1 MYLQATSIFRHTST
15 LKLLSNPREN
25 IYWPLMILGW
35 LLGDHMGDKILS
47 RAYEKRGKHTPGLNF
62 LFSDTLFMLF
72 LITHKCKY
80 TDWGWPEHIRN
91 PAHSLKCIT
100 LWEDSR
106 GSTKGSLVLMLR

>member
-47 RAYEKRGKHTPGLNF
+47 RAYEKKRKTHAGVE
-62 LFSDTLFMLF
+62 FSLQ
-72 LITHKCKY
+72 
-80 TDWGWPEHIRN
+80 
-91 PAHSLKCIT
+91 
-100 LWEDSR
+100 
-106 GSTKGSLVLMLR
+106 